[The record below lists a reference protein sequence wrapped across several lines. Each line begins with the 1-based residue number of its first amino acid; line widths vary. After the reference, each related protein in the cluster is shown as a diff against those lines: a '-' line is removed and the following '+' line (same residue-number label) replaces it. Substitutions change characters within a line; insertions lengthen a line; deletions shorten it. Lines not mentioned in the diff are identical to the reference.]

1 MSNNQAPKPQA
12 EATIQHAQ
20 GLIQSMQIAFQ
31 QVSSLLNRY
40 GIDMYMYKVKLYLK
54 ESEQGIAID
63 EDCPNARLC
72 IDYIVRIKCENDYIC
87 MKLKESIKAQ
97 AEMQ

>member
-1 MSNNQAPKPQA
+1 MSG
-12 EATIQHAQ
+12 IQHDKNPNNVSIAQAQ

-31 QVSSLLNRY
+31 QISTLLNRY

-54 ESEQGIAID
+54 ESEQGMAID

-87 MKLKESIKAQ
+87 MKLKESIKSQ
-97 AEMQ
+97 ANQ